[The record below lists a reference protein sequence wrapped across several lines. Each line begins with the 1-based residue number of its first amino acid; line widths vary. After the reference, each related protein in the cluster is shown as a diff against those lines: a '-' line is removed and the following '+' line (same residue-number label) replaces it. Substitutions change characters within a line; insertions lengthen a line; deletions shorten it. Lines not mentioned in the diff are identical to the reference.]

1 MTILNEV
8 FTSECAEAQLG
19 KCNRYSPGFAYFRQ
33 RLAGIIISGFVPD
46 QHAYISHKIG
56 STIDLIA
63 ARWQGDGNTDNLKH
77 NLAVRRRKLC
87 KDCLLYKTKACS
99 GFDTQAGISET
110 GEEVVEYIPK
120 ISKSL

>member
-19 KCNRYSPGFAYFRQ
+19 KRNRYSPGFAYFRQ
-33 RLAGIIISGFVPD
+33 RLAGIII
-46 QHAYISHKIG
+46 
-56 STIDLIA
+56 
-63 ARWQGDGNTDNLKH
+63 
-77 NLAVRRRKLC
+77 
-87 KDCLLYKTKACS
+87 S